1 MNESP
6 LAIPLIRVAVVEP
19 GAKAKAAEGWR
30 TAEIGKAIVFK
41 TEDLNDYRTKNWDSR
56 VYDAMLLIAAVEY
69 CDKAL
74 KRPGFGWAR
83 RIELRL
89 PVHDTARWQNPR
101 VMECVAA
108 ALKFLTGDEWK
119 LTFTA
124 AKASVDSNLGQQS
137 LFEWGDPGRTIT
149 PFSDGLDSRAVS
161 AILGAQG
168 RIDRLIRVRVGSKAD
183 DRPVRDRKKVPFLNI
198 PFSVNMKPIGIRESS
213 VRSRGFKF
221 TLLSALAAYLVGTHD
236 VAMPESGQGALG
248 PTLVPTSHGYE
259 DYRNH
264 PRFLRKMEDV
274 IEALFDYPIHFR
286 LPQLWKTKGQT
297 LAEYAAIAFEPDEW
311 NKTRSCWQQSR
322 NSSFDKTRR
331 HCGICAACMLRR
343 LSFHSA
349 GINEPKENY
358 IWEDLGSNRFEDG
371 VVPGFTKVT
380 RAMHRYGIAG
390 ALHLDHLAE
399 IGSSPLHRS
408 RLKRHAWQLAEQL
421 RMTTTEAEEKL
432 SSLLVQH
439 DKEWKAFMKDLGP
452 KSFVAQ
458 WLA

>member
-1 MNESP
+1 LST
-6 LAIPLIRVAVVEP
+6 IPADIPAIRVAVIEP
-19 GAKAKAAEGWR
+19 GRMPVDGWQL
-30 TAEIGKAIVFK
+30 AEIGKAIVLK
-41 TEDLNDYRTKNWDSR
+41 TEDLDDYRTKNWDSR

-74 KRPGFGWAR
+74 KRSGLRWAR
-83 RIELRL
+83 RFELML
-89 PVHDTARWQNPR
+89 PVHDLAHWQNPD
-101 VMECVAA
+101 VAGA
-108 ALKFLTGDEWK
+108 IVGALKFLTGDDWNF
-119 LTFTA
+119 TFTA
-124 AKASVDSNLGQQS
+124 ALIDVDRDFGRQS
-137 LFEWGDPGRTIT
+137 LFEWGDTGRTIT

-161 AILGAQG
+161 AILGAKG
-168 RIDRLIRVRVGSKAD
+168 RADRLVRVRVGSKAD
-183 DRPVRDRKKVPFLNI
+183 DRPLRDRKKVPFLNI
-198 PFSVNMKPIGIRESS
+198 PFSVNMRQSGGIKESS

-274 IEALFDYPIHFR
+274 VQAIFQYPVCFR
-286 LPQLWKTKGQT
+286 LPQLWNTKGQT
-297 LAEYAAIAFEPDEW
+297 LAAFAALESNPDEW
-311 NKTRSCWQQSR
+311 NRTRSCWQQSR
-322 NSSFDKTRR
+322 NSSFDGRRR

-349 GINEPKENY
+349 GVIEPKENY
-358 IWEDLGSNRFEDG
+358 IWEDLGASQFAGGAVR
-371 VVPGFTKVT
+371 GFTKVT
-380 RAMHRYGIAG
+380 RAMQRYGIAG

-399 IGSSPLHRS
+399 MRFSPVHQPRVKRS
-408 RLKRHAWQLAEQL
+408 AWQLADHLQIS
-421 RMTTTEAEEKL
+421 TGEAEERL
-432 SSLLVQH
+432 FSLLEQH
-439 DKEWKAFMKDLGP
+439 EREWKAFMKDLGP